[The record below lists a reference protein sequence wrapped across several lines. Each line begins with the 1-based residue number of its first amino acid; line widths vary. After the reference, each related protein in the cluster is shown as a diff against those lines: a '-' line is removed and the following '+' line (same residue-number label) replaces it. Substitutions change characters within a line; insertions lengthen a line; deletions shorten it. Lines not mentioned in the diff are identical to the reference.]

1 MYEPCYW
8 LCTRYTRGKY
18 RLFFFFFLFP
28 LHLYFKFET
37 NVFSVDEIGMKKRE
51 GVAAESSLARIQKGL
66 AKLAGPYLNNRVVR
80 REGDAEIRG
89 SVSRS

>member
-1 MYEPCYW
+1 MNRATGCVHDIHEVSIDF
-8 LCTRYTRGKY
+8 
-18 RLFFFFFLFP
+18 FFFFFLFP